1 MLTRATIQG
10 PSQKVPGT
18 HQGVLGGICP
28 ERPRWSDPESQGHC
42 PAQGLGTGPGD
53 SSRILRAP
61 PGAFYFWRR
70 GVRAGPR
77 GGHLTPT
84 SHCGAWERK
93 PRGLGGSHGG
103 GRRGAQAH
111 NESSFGNAVKVL
123 TFPYLHPAGS
133 SPGAFLR
140 TCDQDPQV

>member
-1 MLTRATIQG
+1 MPTRATMQG

-18 HQGVLGGICP
+18 HQGVLVGICP
-28 ERPRWSDPESQGHC
+28 ERPRWSDPESRGHC
-42 PAQGLGTGPGD
+42 PAQGVGTGPGD

-61 PGAFYFWRR
+61 PGVFSFWRR

-77 GGHLTPT
+77 GGHLTST

-103 GRRGAQAH
+103 GQTWG
-111 NESSFGNAVKVL
+111 
-123 TFPYLHPAGS
+123 PGS
-133 SPGAFLR
+133 
-140 TCDQDPQV
+140 Q